1 MNTLNYTITSVSCAH
16 CKMTIERE
24 IGDLPGVASVNVNI
38 DTQQAVIEFD
48 LPATKDE
55 IESILAE
62 IGYPAENQLLATQ
75 PDIPA

>member
-1 MNTLNYTITSVSCAH
+1 MNTLNYTIPSVSCAH

>member
-1 MNTLNYTITSVSCAH
+1 MNTLNYTIPSVSCAH

-24 IGDLPGVASVNVNI
+24 IGDFPGVTSVNVDI

-48 LPATKDE
+48 LPATKDG
-55 IESILAE
+55 IESMLSE
-62 IGYPAENQLLATQ
+62 IGYPAENQLLVSK